1 MFEEHFHQ
9 LLEWELFAHPAGQA
23 YMRAAMTSKMPP
35 VVGSVVFA
43 MLKSHFSKQL
53 HARGIARHSPEVIEA
68 KGRADVDALAAF
80 LGDRPFLLRD
90 RPSTADAAVFGQL
103 APMVYW
109 PMATPVASYARSVEP
124 IADYCERMRKLCFA
138 RKSMAA

>member
-1 MFEEHFHQ
+1 
-9 LLEWELFAHPAGQA
+9 
-23 YMRAAMTSKMPP
+23 
-35 VVGSVVFA
+35 